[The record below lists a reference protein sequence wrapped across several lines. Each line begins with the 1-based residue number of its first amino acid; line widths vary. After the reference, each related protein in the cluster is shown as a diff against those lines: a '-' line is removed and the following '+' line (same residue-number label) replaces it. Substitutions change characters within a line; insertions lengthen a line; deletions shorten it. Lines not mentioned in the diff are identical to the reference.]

1 MWNTAAGAL
10 LALILLPVGIVIAI
24 LSIPFRLIAF
34 IFTALFGPFSD
45 RERTKHVNAGL
56 AIERELRFLYLAG
69 IERGAFWETPISYR
83 EVSIPKK
90 TGGHRTLHIP
100 SDDLKLLQRKIGKF
114 VAKYHG
120 DKVHGCANAYIQGRG
135 VISNARP
142 HIGCEVLIKLDLKN
156 FFPSVPRANIAK
168 WLKFKR
174 VPLEL
179 DREAP
184 NRLVERVLDI
194 VCLEDGLP
202 QGAPSSPLLSN
213 LALFDLDRALAAFA
227 KKHGAKYTRYA
238 DDLTFSYESEEK
250 GTVRRTIDGVRQIV
264 IRHGFELN
272 EKKGKRKVLRRHQ
285 HQSVC
290 GVTLNSGRLSIT
302 RKKRRQ
308 LRAAK
313 HQLAKD
319 GKAQLSVEQLRGWDA
334 YIEMINRS

>member
-1 MWNTAAGAL
+1 MWNTVAGAL
-10 LALILLPVGIVIAI
+10 LALILLPVGLVIAI

-34 IFTALFGPFSD
+34 IFTALFGPFSYQ
-45 RERTKHVNAGL
+45 ERTKHVDAWL
-56 AIERELRFLYLAG
+56 ATKRERRFLYLAG

-100 SDDLKLLQRKIGKF
+100 SDDLKVLQRKIGKF
-114 VAKYHG
+114 VAKYHAE
-120 DKVHGCANAYIQGRG
+120 KVHGCANAYIQGRG
-135 VISNARP
+135 VVSNARP
-142 HIGCEVLIKLDLKN
+142 HLGCEVLIKLDLKD
-156 FFPSVPRANIAK
+156 FFPSVTRANVAK

-179 DREAP
+179 DGE
-184 NRLVERVLDI
+184 NSDRLTQRVLDI

-213 LALFDLDRALAAFA
+213 LALFDLDRALTAFA
-227 KKHGAKYTRYA
+227 NKQGAKYTRYA
-238 DDLTFSYESEEK
+238 DDLTFSYQSEEK
-250 GTVRRTIDGVRQIV
+250 GTVRRTIDNVRQIV

-272 EKKGKRKVLRRHQ
+272 EKKGKQKVLRRHQ

-302 RKKRRQ
+302 RRKRRQ

-313 HQLAKD
+313 HQLAMD
-319 GKAQLSVEQLRGWDA
+319 GKAQLSVEQVRGWDA
-334 YIEMINRS
+334 YIEMVNRA